1 MLDAQIFFEYLKK
14 ELGITRWVSEIYLFW
29 KSLPA
34 VRKILGGDFFHK
46 FEFNEFFFPA
56 SNFLTQK
63 YINMDFKKDKR
74 LLPCGAFSFF
84 RRFPA
89 IPRFSAEIA
98 PADRPRKAV
107 SAKKKAVNIGEL

>member
-1 MLDAQIFFEYLKK
+1 
-14 ELGITRWVSEIYLFW
+14 
-29 KSLPA
+29 
-34 VRKILGGDFFHK
+34 
-46 FEFNEFFFPA
+46 
-56 SNFLTQK
+56 
-63 YINMDFKKDKR
+63 MDFKKDKR

-107 SAKKKAVNIGEL
+107 SAKKKAVNIGELPTVYSTSFFIRQKYQFLL